1 MNYFDKIPSELKEID
16 HWVGFKIEN
25 GRKVPVDPNP
35 TAFAKEAKINDSS
48 TWGSFED
55 AARLVEHGLA
65 IGVGFAI
72 TKDTGYIFVD
82 FDCHTDKFDDEN
94 EKRRIRQYFSSFSL
108 QAPLYDTY
116 LEHSISG
123 NGLHLLARGKLLDGY
138 KTGLAPDGVPVE
150 IYDDKHFMLITGDI
164 LHDWGISDSEK
175 TITAIRQLQERYFPL
190 ATTSTGLVEHGVN
203 VAPSES
209 RVYDDAFVLRVAMKD
224 EKFKLLWEGRWDEV
238 KGQDGKGLYGSQHY
252 ADYAL
257 IKKLIFY
264 THNCPSQAE
273 DLYRCSPS
281 YMEYG
286 TGGKWVKYEKDIR
299 NDIRRASET
308 CDKVYEAQAEVV
320 DEWQPDFNE
329 IKKQLDDGVISDT
342 DLKNILLDYIGKYKY
357 TRIPYIPYLFKN
369 DWNVNGFTKI
379 VCDVLDDQLI
389 FSNKL
394 QSFYLWRSK
403 KYEMVDENA
412 LYHLITEVLDYV
424 KHSVF
429 MWVVTEVMTADNI
442 DVVQVIKRTE
452 LTMRDVLEGQALSYF
467 KKCRNM
473 VSIKNSSDI
482 FKKLKG
488 MYMATDLVDYQES
501 QFINVQNGV
510 LDLTS
515 MELYPH
521 DTKYRLHKI
530 MGCEYDPTATC
541 PTFDAMLET
550 LLPDEAVR
558 REMVKAFGLCLA
570 KEQLPA
576 KKALFLLAGPKDTGK
591 TTLIN
596 CINSVLGDY
605 GTNVDNSLLMRSYSN
620 KNNVGPELLAL
631 RDTVFIST
639 SEVSQDARLDSAKV
653 KAMTG
658 NTPLSTRNLYDRQ
671 MIIFS
676 VIGLIFIDTNH
687 KPAIPNDEALW
698 GRLKIFPFKQVITQ
712 KDKQLQKKLE
722 AEKAGIFNRLLEGL
736 RMAVED
742 DEIIECPAMV
752 EAKEEYKTEMTV
764 IEQFISDCM
773 VMSESDTDKVITTKV
788 YDTYLNWS
796 KDNNF
801 NYPMIRN
808 KFYTEIASYI
818 EKKKSGSEYFI
829 RVRFSE
835 LGLLYSHMKEKT
847 PQQFAKDKARIL
859 DKGDET
865 MSYEMLRKNY
875 YLRSVEWFA
884 NNVST
889 ITTPDRLREQYTVYA
904 EWCIRQHLMPLIP
917 VDFNS
922 KVGFIY
928 ENLTEYKPTPKQ
940 LEKAADVWN

>member
-1 MNYFDKIPSELKEID
+1 M
-16 HWVGFKIEN
+16 
-25 GRKVPVDPNP
+25 
-35 TAFAKEAKINDSS
+35 
-48 TWGSFED
+48 
-55 AARLVEHGLA
+55 
-65 IGVGFAI
+65 
-72 TKDTGYIFVD
+72 
-82 FDCHTDKFDDEN
+82 
-94 EKRRIRQYFSSFSL
+94 
-108 QAPLYDTY
+108 
-116 LEHSISG
+116 
-123 NGLHLLARGKLLDGY
+123 
-138 KTGLAPDGVPVE
+138 
-150 IYDDKHFMLITGDI
+150 
-164 LHDWGISDSEK
+164 
-175 TITAIRQLQERYFPL
+175 
-190 ATTSTGLVEHGVN
+190 
-203 VAPSES
+203 
-209 RVYDDAFVLRVAMKD
+209 
-224 EKFKLLWEGRWDEV
+224 
-238 KGQDGKGLYGSQHY
+238 
-252 ADYAL
+252 
-257 IKKLIFY
+257 
-264 THNCPSQAE
+264 
-273 DLYRCSPS
+273 
-281 YMEYG
+281 
-286 TGGKWVKYEKDIR
+286 
-299 NDIRRASET
+299 
-308 CDKVYEAQAEVV
+308 
-320 DEWQPDFNE
+320 
-329 IKKQLDDGVISDT
+329 
-342 DLKNILLDYIGKYKY
+342 
-357 TRIPYIPYLFKN
+357 
-369 DWNVNGFTKI
+369 
-379 VCDVLDDQLI
+379 
-389 FSNKL
+389 
-394 QSFYLWRSK
+394 
-403 KYEMVDENA
+403 
-412 LYHLITEVLDYV
+412 
-424 KHSVF
+424 
-429 MWVVTEVMTADNI
+429 
-442 DVVQVIKRTE
+442 
-452 LTMRDVLEGQALSYF
+452 
-467 KKCRNM
+467 
-473 VSIKNSSDI
+473 
-482 FKKLKG
+482 
-488 MYMATDLVDYQES
+488 
-501 QFINVQNGV
+501 
-510 LDLTS
+510 
-515 MELYPH
+515 
-521 DTKYRLHKI
+521 
-530 MGCEYDPTATC
+530 
-541 PTFDAMLET
+541 
-550 LLPDEAVR
+550 
-558 REMVKAFGLCLA
+558 
-570 KEQLPA
+570 
-576 KKALFLLAGPKDTGK
+576 
-591 TTLIN
+591 
-596 CINSVLGDY
+596 LGDY